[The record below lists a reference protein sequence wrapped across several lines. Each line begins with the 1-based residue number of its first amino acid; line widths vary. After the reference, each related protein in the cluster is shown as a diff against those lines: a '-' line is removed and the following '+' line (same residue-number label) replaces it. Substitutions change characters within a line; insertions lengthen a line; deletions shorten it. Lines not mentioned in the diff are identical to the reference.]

1 MQKVVVLPMTPSS
14 PLALLL
20 IADDPLARAGL
31 AALLREEPG
40 VAVAGQIAADS
51 DLAAAVAAY
60 RPAVVIWDM
69 GWEPARRVEALSHF
83 MEEVAG
89 PVRLPVVALM
99 TAGAPVGAAVRG
111 AGVLGLLG
119 REVGGDQ
126 IAAAAQAVLLGLHVK
141 DPALGRLR
149 PRLPDDVAMAPEART
164 GATPP
169 QGAAL
174 PVAVADEALIE
185 PLSVRELDVL
195 RRMAEGLSNK
205 LIARDLGISEH
216 TVKYHVNAILGKLG
230 AQSRTEAVVRATRIG
245 LILL

>member
-1 MQKVVVLPMTPSS
+1 MAQSS
-14 PLALLL
+14 LLALLL

-31 AALLREEPG
+31 AALLRDEPG
-40 VAVAGQIAADS
+40 VAVAGQIPADS

-69 GWEPARRVEALSHF
+69 GWEPAQRVEALGHF

-89 PVRLPVVALM
+89 PARLPVVALM
-99 TAGAPVGAAVRG
+99 TAGAPVSAAVRG

-126 IAAAAQAVLLGLHVK
+126 IAAAALAVLHGLQVR
-141 DPALGRLR
+141 DPALSRLR
-149 PRLPDDVAMAPEART
+149 SRLPDDVAGWPAADMA
-164 GATPP
+164 
-169 QGAAL
+169 QGAAGTSSRL
-174 PVAVADEALIE
+174 APAAVDDEVLVEA
-185 PLSVRELDVL
+185 LSVRELDVL

>member
-1 MQKVVVLPMTPSS
+1 MTPSS

-40 VAVAGQIAADS
+40 VAVAGQIAADG

-119 REVGGDQ
+119 REAGGDQ

-164 GATPP
+164 GAAPP
-169 QGAAL
+169 GAPL
-174 PVAVADEALIE
+174 PVTVADEALIE
-185 PLSVRELDVL
+185 PLSARELDVL